1 MTKKASKLDLGPAY
15 AVTVIV
21 LIALAVF
28 VWIGTA
34 PLYSF

>member
-1 MTKKASKLDLGPAY
+1 MTKKASKLDLGSAY

-21 LIALAVF
+21 LIALAVL
-28 VWIGTA
+28 VWIGTT